1 MQFDLYD
8 ETFIFQFSIPPLE
21 FVSFAMEPMLRYLI
35 TTFVSESPQVRPA
48 AIQVLNIGTSATE
61 GSAIAT
67 EQTMVRAGQYA

>member
-1 MQFDLYD
+1 
-8 ETFIFQFSIPPLE
+8 
-21 FVSFAMEPMLRYLI
+21 MEPMLRYLI

-67 EQTMVRAGQYA
+67 EQTKNNGQGWTIRVKQPWNETLV